1 MDYADY
7 LRLDRLLDAQAPLS
21 DAPDEPVFIVSHQV
35 SELWMKLLL
44 KELGD
49 ARRGIADDQLGFAF
63 RALTRASRILE
74 QMIRMWDVLSTM
86 TPADYLAFRDSLG
99 SSSGFQSLQYRLI
112 EFLLGARDTRF
123 LVRHRHRPES
133 VARLEAA
140 LATRSIYG
148 EAVALLARR
157 GLDVPAG
164 AADAALDCHPAPC
177 AAVER
182 AWGVVYADTARW
194 WDLYDLAEKLVDIE
208 HKVQMWRFAHMKT
221 VERIIGH
228 SRGTGGT
235 EGVAYLSRAVSRG
248 FFPDLL
254 LVRTAGSGGSQR

>member
-7 LRLDRLLDAQAPLS
+7 LRLDRLLDAQEPLS
-21 DAPDEPVFIVSHQV
+21 AAPDEPMFIVSHQV

-49 ARRGIADDQLGFAF
+49 ARTGISEDRLGFAF
-63 RALTRASRILE
+63 RALTRASRIME
-74 QMIRMWDVLSTM
+74 QMIQMWGVLSTM
-86 TPADYLAFRDSLG
+86 TPADYLAFRDALG

-112 EFLLGARDTRF
+112 EFLLGARDPAM
-123 LVRHRHRPES
+123 LAAHRNRPAS

-140 LATRSIYG
+140 LARRSIYG
-148 EAVALLARR
+148 ETLALLARR
-157 GLDVPAG
+157 GFAVPAS
-164 AADAALDCHPAPC
+164 APDAALACHPQPD

-182 AWGVVYADTARW
+182 AWAAVYADTATH

-208 HKVQMWRFAHMKT
+208 HKVQLWRFVHLKT

-228 SRGTGGT
+228 RKGTGGT
-235 EGVAYLSRAVSRG
+235 AGVSYLEVAVKRG
-248 FFPDLL
+248 FFPELL
-254 LVRTAGSGGSQR
+254 AVRTAL

>member
-21 DAPDEPVFIVSHQV
+21 DAPDEPLFIVSHQV

-49 ARRGIADDQLGFAF
+49 ARAGIAADNLGFAF

-86 TPADYLAFRDSLG
+86 TPADYLRFRDALG

-112 EFLLGARDTRF
+112 EFLLGARNRRH
-123 LVRHRHRPES
+123 LASHRHRPQA
-133 VARLEAA
+133 VAALEAA
-140 LATRSIYG
+140 LSVRSIYG
-148 EAVALLARR
+148 EALALLERR
-157 GLDVPAG
+157 GLPLAAG
-164 AADAALDCHPAPC
+164 AADAALDCHPEPDAQ
-177 AAVER
+177 AAA
-182 AWGVVYADTARW
+182 AWAAVYADTATHW
-194 WDLYDLAEKLVDIE
+194 QLYDLAEKLVDIE
-208 HKVQMWRFAHMKT
+208 HKVQLWRFTHLKT

-228 SRGTGGT
+228 RRGTGGT
-235 EGVAYLSRAVSRG
+235 TGVSYLSEAVSRG

-254 LVRTAGSGGSQR
+254 AVRTAL